1 MTTPKRSPREMMARM
16 MGQNAVARFLGIEVI
31 DATAT
36 TAHFEMVVKTE
47 HANTVGGF
55 HGGMIFALAD
65 VAFGWTCNAS
75 NELAVTAGATIE
87 ILGPAKIG
95 DRVEARVSEVYR
107 AGRNALYD
115 VRIAHTG
122 GGSVIAHVRGRMRI
136 LGGAVV
142 ND

>member
-1 MTTPKRSPREMMARM
+1 MSQARLSPREMMARM
-16 MGQNAVARFLGIEVI
+16 MGQNAVARLLGVEVI
-31 DATAT
+31 EATPTSAVFQMT
-36 TAHFEMVVKTE
+36 VAAA

-107 AGRNALYD
+107 EGRNALYD
-115 VRIAHTG
+115 VRIAHVEG
-122 GGSVIAHVRGRMRI
+122 GGVIAHVRGRMRI
-136 LGGAVV
+136 LGGPVIQT
-142 ND
+142 